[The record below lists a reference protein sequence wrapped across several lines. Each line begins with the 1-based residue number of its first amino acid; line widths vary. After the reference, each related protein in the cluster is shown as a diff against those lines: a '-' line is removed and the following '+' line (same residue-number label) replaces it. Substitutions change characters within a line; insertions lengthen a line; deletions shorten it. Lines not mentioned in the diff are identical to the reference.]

1 MTFYKLK
8 SNNACIYNFQE
19 LCIDSNYAH
28 KKYSGGF
35 FSHLGNFGNKL
46 KCRSV
51 EELKR
56 EIFEWEFE
64 QNVDKDFYPEAW
76 KIINEIIEK
85 IGVETFE
92 ISYPDKPCIIVK
104 VEALYDQYEC
114 DANRI
119 PIQYLKSA
127 KELENK
133 KYNFYYEVY
142 LIDSNGLIK
151 LKEDLGTYF

>member
-1 MTFYKLK
+1 MKYYKFK
-8 SNNACIYNFQE
+8 KNNACIVNCEEFFISE
-19 LCIDSNYAH
+19 DDAH
-28 KKYSGGF
+28 KKHKVGF
-35 FSHLGNFGNKL
+35 FSSINEFETS
-46 KCRSV
+46 KCHSV
-51 EELKR
+51 KELKQ
-56 EIFEWEFE
+56 ELFEWEFKN
-64 QNVDKDFYPEAW
+64 NVSKDFYPEAW
-76 KIINEIIEK
+76 KIIDEIIEK

-104 VEALYDQYEC
+104 VEVLDDQNEC

-133 KYNFYYEVY
+133 KYNFDYEVY

-151 LKEDLGTYF
+151 LKEDLGTYV